1 VKGWYTVTAESP
13 PVLPV
18 SNADELNSLV
28 QQYWSYVVA
37 ADQALASAWRSQLIQ
52 RYGAANI
59 GSTGAQVIFFPDDP
73 SKIKKVGAIMTVNF
87 MNEVG
92 ALPGDLITPAQNAL
106 TTVANSLPY
115 GAMLSPWTII
125 VSGESGGGDG
135 GGGGG
140 GGGNG
145 GGTPPII
152 IDHFIDPTKLLPLL
166 LIPVGLIFLF
176 LLLPRRRRA

>member
-1 VKGWYTVTAESP
+1 MKGWYTVTAESQ

-18 SNADELNSLV
+18 SNTTELNNLV
-28 QQYWSYVVA
+28 QQYWSQVLA
-37 ADQALASAWRSQLIQ
+37 ADSALASAWRSQLLQ

-87 MNEVG
+87 VNEVG

-106 TTVANSLPY
+106 TAVANSLPY
-115 GAMLSPWTII
+115 GAMLSPWNIT
-125 VSGESGGGDG
+125 VSGSGGT
-135 GGGGG
+135 
-140 GGGNG
+140 
-145 GGTPPII
+145 TPLPTPTPSPTPTPTPSPIDLSKI
-152 IDHFIDPTKLLPLL
+152 LPLL

-176 LLLPRRRRA
+176 LLLPRPRPRRA

>member
-28 QQYWSYVVA
+28 QQYWSSVLAV
-37 ADQALASAWRSQLIQ
+37 DQALASTWRTQLIQ
-52 RYGAANI
+52 RYGAANV
-59 GSTGAQVIFFPDDP
+59 GSTGAQVVFFPDDP

-87 MNEVG
+87 VNEVG

-115 GAMLSPWTII
+115 GAMLFPWSIT
-125 VSGESGGGDG
+125 VSGSGGT
-135 GGGGG
+135 
-140 GGGNG
+140 
-145 GGTPPII
+145 TPSPTPSPTPTPTPTPIDLSKI
-152 IDHFIDPTKLLPLL
+152 LPLL

-176 LLLPRRRRA
+176 LLLPRPRPRWA